1 MKKWLVILAILAAG
15 VGYYYW
21 HKGGKDKSAA
31 VNPARPTTA
40 EVASRSIQFALTA
53 AGDIGPADQVS
64 VRPEINGRISILP
77 VDIGDQVKKGD
88 LLFALDDQDLQ
99 TDHASRITDIEGS
112 KLSVEKTRRN
122 FERNKKLFEDK
133 LISQE
138 VYDDAK
144 TDYDLAQN
152 ALDKAQK
159 ALRQVEDQLSKTRIV
174 APFDCT
180 VLTRPVS
187 IGQAV
192 SGSGG
197 FNSGTEVMTIANL
210 KDMIVN
216 AHVNQ
221 ADVTRMKIGQTV
233 DIEIEAVPGLK
244 FAGTVQRI
252 APQATIKNNIKGF
265 AAQIILKD
273 IDSRARPGMTANL
286 TIPLISAD
294 NVLAVP
300 LAAVFTEQGERYVYV
315 KNAEGFDTRPVQIG
329 VSDFQFAEVLNGLTA
344 GEIVSLVRPADAPE
358 AKLDKAKVKAKT
370 TVAGVAKAEGTNAA
384 KATPVVDTG
393 KRSVL

>member
-1 MKKWLVILAILAAG
+1 MKKWLLLLIVLIAGGSGYFYWGKASKAKAAIAT
-15 VGYYYW
+15 
-21 HKGGKDKSAA
+21 
-31 VNPARPTTA
+31 PARPTTA
-40 EVASRSIQFALTA
+40 DVTPRDIQFVLTA

-64 VRPEINGRISILP
+64 VRPEINGRISTLP
-77 VDIGDQVKKGD
+77 VDIGDHVKKGE

-99 TDHASRITDIEGS
+99 TERSSRLTEIEGS
-112 KLSVEKTRRN
+112 KLSLEKTRRN
-122 FERNKKLFEDK
+122 FERSKRLFEDK

-138 VYDDAK
+138 LYDDAK
-144 TDYDLAQN
+144 TDYDLAAN
-152 ALDKAQK
+152 SLERSQK
-159 ALRQVEDQLSKTRIV
+159 SLRLVEDQLSKTRIM

-197 FNSGTEVMTIANL
+197 FNSGTEVMSIANL

-233 DIEIEAVPGLK
+233 DIEVEAVPGLK
-244 FAGTVQRI
+244 FTGKVQRI

-265 AAQIILKD
+265 STQIILKD
-273 IDSRARPGMTANL
+273 IDTRVRPGMTANL
-286 TIPLISAD
+286 SIPLISAE

-300 LAAVFTEQGERYVYV
+300 LAAIFTEQGGRYVYV
-315 KNAEGFDTRPVQIG
+315 KVAEDFEVRPVQIG
-329 VSDFQFAEVLNGLTA
+329 VADFQFAEILDGLST
-344 GEIVSLVRPADAPE
+344 GETVSLIRPVDAPE
-358 AKLDKAKVKAKT
+358 PKADKKKKQENAKT
-370 TVAGVAKAEGTNAA
+370 KSAESN
-384 KATPVVDTG
+384 TG
-393 KRSVL
+393 KTNGTGKNSKRAVL